1 MSVYREPD
9 PPVKR
14 PPVLEYRR
22 AIAAIGEF
30 SINEFVWDPSTDT
43 PSRVRISSMSDARFL
58 DVTLARL
65 TGRGVGAGALVM
77 TIQRDKD
84 GAQID
89 RVELPDKITGRAAMN
104 AILRTLSTSPGS
116 TPQVVVTQLDED
128 MVETADGR
136 RWRMTRYCPP
146 GRWCYR
152 VGDPINARE
161 RLRTGQF
168 WPHPFMSDYHGTT
181 STIHWC
187 IVDVADDIDFPD

>member
-1 MSVYREPD
+1 MSAYREPD

-22 AIAAIGEF
+22 AIAAIGDF
-30 SINEFVWDPSTDT
+30 SVTEFVWDPNTDT
-43 PSRVRISSMSDARFL
+43 PSRVRISALSDARYL
-58 DVTLARL
+58 DVALAR
-65 TGRGVGAGALVM
+65 THVAYGALVM

-89 RVELPDKITGRAAMN
+89 RVELPAKITGRAAMN
-104 AILRTLSTSPGS
+104 AILRTLATAPGT
-116 TPQVVVTQLDED
+116 TPQTVTQQLDED

-181 STIHWC
+181 KTIHWC